1 MSTRKS
7 KPFYSFRLTRQCS
20 VLVVVV
26 YVQALNVSA
35 ISVSFG
41 QKPKRQYVKRPTIF
55 GQFLKRP
62 KTKKANGKKANKTKR
77 PLEQYKP

>member
-1 MSTRKS
+1 M
-7 KPFYSFRLTRQCS
+7 FVSFNEARENEMKEWS
-20 VLVVVV
+20 VF
-26 YVQALNVSA
+26 S

-41 QKPKRQYVKRPTIF
+41 QKPKRQYVKRPTTF